1 MKRILRVG
9 ESVKSRRAK
18 VKERLALP
26 FDLLDLDVKLQLI
39 QELIP
44 LGLLHI
50 QEVLEEEVRELAGER
65 YRRNGRAGYDRWGKQ
80 WGSVYLGDQK
90 LPIPCPRVRDT
101 REGGE
106 VRLSTYEALQH
117 PRDLEGGV
125 LKKVLHGISCRRYQ
139 ECSRMIPEVFGLSP
153 STVSRRFIQASRKKL
168 KELTERRLDG
178 LDIVVL
184 LLDGKTFREDE
195 MIVALGITLEGQK
208 IVLGVLQAGTEN
220 AGVCKDLLR
229 DLLERGLEIEEGLLC
244 VIDGS
249 KGLRKAI
256 EEVLS
261 GHALV
266 QRCQYHKRENVI
278 RYLPKTLQESFTRSL
293 QKAYERPTY
302 EQAKEALTRIKKE
315 LSLVNESAVRSL
327 EEGLEETLTLHRLGL
342 FEQLG
347 RSLKTTNCIESVMA
361 RVEEKTSK
369 VDCWKNSSQKQRWL
383 AATLLD
389 MEPRFKRLRG
399 YRHLPALRMAIQ
411 RDLGIRETS
420 VKEVIAA

>member
-1 MKRILRVG
+1 MKRIRRIG
-9 ESVKSRRAK
+9 ESVKSRRAR

-26 FDLLDLDVKLQLI
+26 FDLLSMDVKVQFI

-65 YRRNGRAGYDRWGKQ
+65 YRRNGRPGYDRWGRQ

-90 LPIPCPRVRDT
+90 VPIPSPRVRET
-101 REGGE
+101 REGRE

-117 PRDLEGGV
+117 PQDLDGGV

-178 LDIVVL
+178 LDMVVL
-184 LLDGKTFREDE
+184 LLDGKTFKEDE
-195 MIVALGITLEGQK
+195 LIVALGMTLEGQK
-208 IVLGVLQAGTEN
+208 IVLGFLEAGTEN
-220 AGVCKDLLR
+220 TGVCKDLLR
-229 DLLERGLEIEEGLLC
+229 DLLERGLKIEEGLLC

-261 GHALV
+261 GSALV

-278 RYLPKTLQESFTRSL
+278 RYLPKPVQESFRRSL

-302 EQAKEALTRIKKE
+302 ERAKEALTRIKKE

-347 RSLKTTNCIESVMA
+347 KSLKTTNCIESVMA
-361 RVEEKTSK
+361 RVEEKTGK
-369 VDCWKNSSQKQRWL
+369 VDAWKNSSQKQRWL
-383 AATLLD
+383 AAVLLE
-389 MEPRFKRLRG
+389 MEPRFRKLRG
-399 YRHLPALRMAIQ
+399 YRHLPALRVAIQ
-411 RDLGIRETS
+411 RELGIGQTS
-420 VKEVIAA
+420 VKEVTAA